1 MNEKSNINERILY
14 LIDFK
19 ASSNKKKFSEMIG
32 YAPQVI
38 SNIVSG
44 RKTKPSFEVIHK
56 ILSSFVDISADW
68 LLTGKGEM
76 LRASGSAGPA
86 TADQSEILELLRW
99 KVDRLEE
106 ENKELKEQISGL
118 KSSCEKP
125 TPGVHQS
132 ELKKGK

>member
-1 MNEKSNINERILY
+1 MNEKSSINERILY

-19 ASSNKKKFSEMIG
+19 ASGNKKKFSEIIG

-76 LRASGSAGPA
+76 LRASRSAGPA

-118 KSSCEKP
+118 KRELDQSPSSTRKP
-125 TPGVHQS
+125 
-132 ELKKGK
+132 ELKK